1 MISKSLYILN
11 ELLIRL
17 NFLFIRN
24 LNLYKGVKFHFEKN
38 FNPLT
43 FQNRYFVSYNFLIFS
58 LIFKLLLLLFHNS
71 LFD

>member
-38 FNPLT
+38 FNPLNYHFKT
-43 FQNRYFVSYNFLIFS
+43 DISLVIIF
-58 LIFKLLLLLFHNS
+58 
-71 LFD
+71 